1 MSRQLDAKAI
11 AAKLQAKGMGIKY
24 TRMRQNR
31 KNPHSAPY
39 RRRTSKIARNDPIDG
54 MSVFPVGNP
63 PTGNYVFIKLDAT
76 LRALVID
83 NLKEFEDNYFKHV
96 FGLSSYLDAS
106 EGDFERMER
115 YFNADRLGLT
125 EIATDDPF
133 CWRMTT
139 VASDPRLATASS
151 GSSKK
156 GKGKGSTKAKA
167 ILPYS

>member
-39 RRRTSKIARNDPIDG
+39 RRTTSKISRDDPIDG

-106 EGDFERMER
+106 EGDFDRMER
-115 YFNADRLGLT
+115 CLGASWSEYLSV
-125 EIATDDPF
+125 EVF
-133 CWRMTT
+133 CPAHRQT
-139 VASDPRLATASS
+139 
-151 GSSKK
+151 
-156 GKGKGSTKAKA
+156 
-167 ILPYS
+167 Y